1 MIGEPQIR
9 KRTVRDLAVRDL
21 AVRDLAVRDLGICK
35 ERFDEGQGG
44 NVVRV
49 TLFPPRSS
57 TIDLNTLDLCER
69 ELRL

>member
-21 AVRDLAVRDLGICK
+21 GICK
-35 ERFDEGQGG
+35 GRFNKGQGG
-44 NVVRV
+44 DVVRV
-49 TLFPPRSS
+49 ALFPPRSS